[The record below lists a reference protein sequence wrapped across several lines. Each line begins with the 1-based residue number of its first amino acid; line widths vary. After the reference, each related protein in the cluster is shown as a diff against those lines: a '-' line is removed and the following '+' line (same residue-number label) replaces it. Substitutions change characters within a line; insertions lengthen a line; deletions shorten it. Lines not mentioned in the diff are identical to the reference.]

1 VFEPHLA
8 QRRTTLPSASARHQL
23 ETYMRILIA
32 GCGLLAGMLVVL
44 AQAPSLHVHAQ
55 QKPAPARPKTPG
67 HTAATLDSP
76 EASRTIDPG
85 KEADIRKLIDLTG
98 AKSLGEQL
106 MSAGMEQF
114 RASVLD
120 SQPDNPRAKQFVDAF
135 VARFQKHFDPK
146 SLSETEIPIY
156 DKYLTAEDLKGLLAY
171 YSSPLGQRMLKVLPE
186 IAQESQAAGFSLGQK
201 AAQQTMEDLK
211 ADFPE
216 FVTGSKDEEKR
227 PAAEPKNEN

>member
-1 VFEPHLA
+1 
-8 QRRTTLPSASARHQL
+8 
-23 ETYMRILIA
+23 MRILIA
-32 GCGLLAGMLVVL
+32 ACGLLASALIVL
-44 AQAPSLHVHAQ
+44 AQAPSLHVQAQ
-55 QKPAPARPKTPG
+55 QKPAPAAPKAAG
-67 HTAATLDSP
+67 HTAAASPDSS
-76 EASRTIDPG
+76 EAPRGIDPA
-85 KEADIRKLIDLTG
+85 KETDIRKLIELTG
-98 AKSLGEQL
+98 AKTLGEQL

-135 VARFQKHFDPK
+135 VARFQEHFDPK
-146 SLSETEIPIY
+146 SLGEAEIPIY
-156 DKYLTAEDLKGLLAY
+156 DKYLTVEDLKGLLEY

-186 IAQESQAAGFSLGQK
+186 IAQESQAVGFSLGRK

-227 PAAEPKNEN
+227 PTAEPKNEN